1 MIQKILKVIFCIAIG
16 LLLSFAFVQIVAKGL
31 DCQEEYE
38 CHKWADWAKEYPLF
52 YFTQWQADQCKAHGI
67 EVNAPVHEQ
76 AKPEAKAEVKET
88 MTATVYSYSSDEN
101 QTDGNPNRMA
111 SNKDVC
117 PGVIACPSRWFL
129 CSSSNNTVAGV
140 QATGPKIA
148 SKASGSSVACVA
160 CWGRRSTQT
169 PPAKSIS
176 PCSSWVT
183 SMLR

>member
-76 AKPEAKAEVKET
+76 AKPEAKAEVKEI

-117 PGVIACPSRWFL
+117 PGVIACPSRYPFGTKVEIKEQVYTCEDRMATKYRAGNFFDIWQA
-129 CSSSNNTVAGV
+129 NHVTAVEWGV
-140 QATGPKIA
+140 QQLTVKIL
-148 SKASGSSVACVA
+148 K
-160 CWGRRSTQT
+160 
-169 PPAKSIS
+169 
-176 PCSSWVT
+176 
-183 SMLR
+183 